1 MQACTHKTEPLHFNW
16 HFITCIRARYLYIT
30 EHLAG
35 AQTVLLHRK
44 LLLLLLLLFSCHC
57 PHVLFACQVLER
69 CRLQKRLS
77 SGPAA
82 PDSAVEHSAESD
94 AAPQAGAGPEGE
106 EEDNDS
112 AASHSAGNQT
122 PVKEQDLQAQVH
134 THTTQMVLCQRGSC
148 HDITG
153 RGLEKAPAK

>member
-1 MQACTHKTEPLHFNW
+1 MNRLPAQIEVHVEPPAKW
-16 HFITCIRARYLYIT
+16 
-30 EHLAG
+30 
-35 AQTVLLHRK
+35 LLFW
-44 LLLLLLLLFSCHC
+44 LLLLLLPCHC

-82 PDSAVEHSAESD
+82 PDSAVENSAESD
-94 AAPQAGAGPEGE
+94 SAPQAGAGPERE
-106 EEDNDS
+106 EEDS
-112 AASHSAGNQT
+112 AASHSAGSQT
-122 PVKEQDLQAQVH
+122 AVKEQDLQAQVRGH
-134 THTTQMVLCQRGSC
+134 NTNGFDAKRGSC

>member
-1 MQACTHKTEPLHFNW
+1 MSL
-16 HFITCIRARYLYIT
+16 
-30 EHLAG
+30 
-35 AQTVLLHRK
+35 
-44 LLLLLLLLFSCHC
+44 C

-106 EEDNDS
+106 EEEEDNDS
-112 AASHSAGNQT
+112 AASHGAGNQT

-134 THTTQMVLCQRGSC
+134 THTHTQ
-148 HDITG
+148 H
-153 RGLEKAPAK
+153 KWFYAKEVRAMISLAEA